1 MAKIRLSFVTNSSS
15 SSFIIAKHKD
25 CTYEEVLELV
35 NKNKKEVKELI
46 ESFGDDMYFNNE
58 DINSEIE
65 NENIDAAIE
74 LAVEELARELFKYS
88 DGSSFKLD
96 DWSLVSE
103 EFSGEDGEFFPSAMY
118 EFGHMLNSEHLKV
131 G

>member
-25 CTYEEVLELV
+25 CTYEEVLDLV

-46 ESFGDDMYFNNE
+46 ESFGDDIYFDNE

-65 NENIDAAIE
+65 NENIDAAVE
-74 LAVEELARELFKYS
+74 LAIEELAHELFRYS

-103 EFSGEDGEFFPSAMY
+103 EFSCEDGEFFPSVMY

>member
-35 NKNKKEVKELI
+35 KANRKNVKDLLELLEYDEDEEMDIESAIKEIAKEL
-46 ESFGDDMYFNNE
+46 FRY
-58 DINSEIE
+58 
-65 NENIDAAIE
+65 
-74 LAVEELARELFKYS
+74 V
-88 DGSSFKLD
+88 DGSDFKLD
-96 DWSLVSE
+96 NWTLTSE
-103 EFSGEDGEFFPSAMY
+103 EFGCEDGELFPTAMY
-118 EFGHMLNSEHLKV
+118 EFGYLLNSEHIKV